1 MAQNSRFSRELLTL
15 FDNLTRTHDKAFP
28 MIVLEAADDG
38 VDIGAYLDTL
48 AKTAQDALIPS
59 TTVTPGAD
67 AEDAELQLVNQITD
81 DSAWRDVRP
90 PAGRFRF
97 PRSNLVRSFDRAVEK
112 ATTEASEEAQRRG
125 WTDERRREYAR
136 DLAVREWSN
145 AAPSFPWSCQQFQT
159 PGWLKGLGLLV
170 LALIDGGVVTQVPR
184 SEQLIAGV
192 AVLVVMALLV
202 GLMTRQVWLPILS
215 RIGFGTRYRWFAAS
229 SYFAVLGGS
238 TGFYDRLYR
247 VFYQLVGP
255 KRIEFHVQLKA
266 FALFEDLRAEH
277 RKLSLSLRGYK
288 RPTVPVLFLKD
299 ITKANGGID
308 MLSAMSDIRSRR
320 SELHPLLVIASVSH
334 AHRHELDQLAQ
345 AAAKTAQPNE
355 TTASSPAG
363 KAPVVPALNE
373 GESVDDRY
381 TSWEDR
387 LGTAQSPSQRIALP
401 YLLRLAIP
409 SERPDGQRPA
419 PIDKRRR
426 PRWTWLWS
434 WQSLVTALAV
444 VVAGGFYLNHQLTMD
459 YCQVNALF
467 FPNPDARL
475 LPDKGMP
482 KSHECVGVATHGL
495 YFETGKSKSMGLDG
509 NLRSPSSNNHGAQTT
524 LHDLQDKIA
533 AENRKIATGP
543 HVATILYAG
552 MLTATAGNNENAV
565 SSIRQLAGAYLAQMR
580 NNEHELPNEDGTNP
594 VKIRLL
600 PVNVGQNMNF
610 SKEAVDSILAMARH
624 DRSIIGVVGMERN
637 TDKSYAQIRRL
648 SDAGLTVID
657 TANSS
662 DDLPTLPNYYGI
674 VSTDHDEAV
683 AARYEADKLFPS
695 SKPQTLIVSRDN
707 SHDPRGSRDQYSAEQ
722 AADASRELSHD
733 GYQPHSITY
742 SDNNPIT
749 GQIAEQCRRYKLV
762 YFAGRE
768 EDLPGLFTGLE
779 NGQCKQSL
787 TLMGGDEVARARF
800 GNSDHNVHLPSNVT
814 VFYTIFT
821 YLPND
826 LRPGS
831 NNWFVGLTQNVLF
844 GSLPPLDD
852 GQTVVTFDAT
862 TALALAA
869 QRVFAV
875 NPGQSGV
882 PGSQTVTSG
891 GVLLALQNLR
901 WKGGVTGTI
910 DFTHDQRHR
919 NGAGNRGLILI
930 QVTNPSSGQTTKVC
944 GRMNGGGQVPSLR
957 LCGS

>member
-15 FDNLTRTHDKAFP
+15 FDSLTRTHDKAFP

-97 PRSNLVRSFDRAVEK
+97 PRSSLVRSFDRAVEK
-112 ATTEASEEAQRRG
+112 ATKEASEEAQRRG
-125 WTDERRREYAR
+125 WTDERRREHVR
-136 DLAVREWSN
+136 DLAVREWSK
-145 AAPSFPWSCQQFQT
+145 AAPSFPWSRQQFQT

-170 LALIDGGVVTQVPR
+170 LALIDGGVVTQVPK

-202 GLMTRQVWLPILS
+202 GLMARQVWLPILS

-229 SYFAVLGGS
+229 SFFAVLGGS
-238 TGFYDRLYR
+238 TDFYDRLYR

-320 SELHPLLVIASVSH
+320 SELHPLLVIASVDY
-334 AHRHELDQLAQ
+334 AHRHELDLLAQ
-345 AAAKTAQPNE
+345 AAQPDE
-355 TTASSPAG
+355 STASSSVDEAPA
-363 KAPVVPALNE
+363 VPALDDDE
-373 GESVDDRY
+373 TVDDRY
-381 TSWEDR
+381 ASWEDR

-401 YLLRLAIP
+401 YLLRLPIP
-409 SERPDGQRPA
+409 SERPDGQHPA
-419 PIDKRRR
+419 PLAKRRR

-459 YCQVNALF
+459 YCQVDALF

-475 LPDKGMP
+475 LPDEGVP

-495 YFETGKSKSMGLDG
+495 YFETDKPKSMGLDG
-509 NLRSPSSNNHGAQTT
+509 NLRPPSSNNHGAQTT

-533 AENRKIATGP
+533 AENRKIANEP

-552 MLTATAGNNENAV
+552 MLTAADNNKENAV

-624 DRSIIGVVGMERN
+624 DRSVIGVVGMERN

-648 SDAGLTVID
+648 SDAGLAVID

-662 DDLPTLPNYYGI
+662 DALPTLPNYYGI
-674 VSTDHDEAV
+674 VSTDHDEVV
-683 AARYEADKLFPS
+683 AARYEAGKLFPS
-695 SKPQTLIVSRDN
+695 SKPKTLIVSRDT

-722 AADASRELSHD
+722 AADARSELRKD
-733 GYQPHSITY
+733 GYQPDSITY
-742 SDNNPIT
+742 SDNHPIT
-749 GQIAEQCRRYKLV
+749 GQIAEQCSHYGLV

-779 NGQCKQSL
+779 NGQCKQPL
-787 TLMGGDEVARARF
+787 TLIGGDEVSRARF
-800 GNSDHNVHLPSNVT
+800 GNTDHNVHLPSNVT

-826 LRPGS
+826 LKSGS
-831 NNWFVGLTQNVLF
+831 NNWFVGLTQNVLL
-844 GSLPPLDD
+844 GSLPLDD

-891 GVLLALQNLR
+891 GVLLALQNLQ

-910 DFTHDQRHR
+910 DFTHDQHHL
-919 NGAGNRGLILI
+919 NGAGNRGLTLVE
-930 QVTNPSSGQTTKVC
+930 VTDPSSGQTTKIC
-944 GRMNGGGQVPSLR
+944 GRMNGGGRVLGLR
-957 LCGS
+957 LCGR

>member
-1 MAQNSRFSRELLTL
+1 MAQNSRFSRELLSL
-15 FDNLTRTHDKAFP
+15 FDSLTRTHDKAFP

-38 VDIGAYLDTL
+38 VDIDAYLDSL
-48 AKTAQDALIPS
+48 AKASHDALIPS

-81 DSAWRDVRP
+81 DSAWREVRP
-90 PAGRFRF
+90 PGGRFRF
-97 PRSNLVRSFDRAVEK
+97 PRSNLVRSFDKPVEEAAK
-112 ATTEASEEAQRRG
+112 EASEEARRHG

-136 DLAVREWSN
+136 DLAVQKWSD
-145 AAPSFPWSCQQFQT
+145 AAPSLPWSRQQFQA

-170 LALIDGGVVTQVPR
+170 LALIDGGVVTQVPK
-184 SEQLIAGV
+184 SEQLIAGMV
-192 AVLVVMALLV
+192 VLGVMALLV
-202 GLMTRQVWLPILS
+202 GLTTRQVWLPILS

-229 SYFAVLGGS
+229 SYFAVLGGG

-247 VFYQLVGP
+247 VFHQLVGP

-320 SELHPLLVIASVSH
+320 SELHPLLVIASVDY

-345 AAAKTAQPNE
+345 TAAKTAQPAE
-355 TTASSPAG
+355 TPASSPADE
-363 KAPVVPALNE
+363 APAVPALDD
-373 GESVDDRY
+373 GETVDDRY
-381 TSWEDR
+381 ASWEDR

-401 YLLRLAIP
+401 YLLRLPIP
-409 SERPDGQRPA
+409 FERPDGQRPA
-419 PIDKRRR
+419 SLARRRR

-444 VVAGGFYLNHQLTMD
+444 VVAGGSYLNDQLTTE

-467 FPNPDARL
+467 FPNPDAHL
-475 LPDKGMP
+475 FPDKGVP

-495 YFETGKSKSMGLDG
+495 YFETGKPKSMGLDG
-509 NLRSPSSNNHGAQTT
+509 NLRPPSSTNHGAQTT

-533 AENRKIATGP
+533 AENRKIANEP

-552 MLTATAGNNENAV
+552 MLTAANGNEENAV

-600 PVNVGQNMNF
+600 PVNLGQNMNF

-624 DRSIIGVVGMERN
+624 NRSIIGVVGMERN
-637 TDKSYAQIRRL
+637 TEKSYAQIKRL
-648 SDAGLTVID
+648 SDAGLAVID

-662 DDLPTLPNYYGI
+662 DVLPTLRNYYGV

-683 AARYEADKLFPS
+683 AARYEADKLFTS
-695 SKPQTLIVSRDN
+695 SKPQTLIVSRDA
-707 SHDPRGSRDQYSAEQ
+707 SRDPRGSRDQYSAEQ
-722 AADASRELSHD
+722 AADVSRELSQS
-733 GYQPHSITY
+733 GYHPHSITY
-742 SDNNPIT
+742 SDDSPIT
-749 GQIAEQCRRYKLV
+749 GQIAAQCGHYGLV

-779 NGQCKQSL
+779 NGQCKQPL

-800 GNSDHNVHLPSNVT
+800 GNTGHSVHLPSNVT
-814 VFYTIFT
+814 VYYTIFT

-826 LRPGS
+826 LKPGS
-831 NNWFVGLTQNVLF
+831 NNWFVGLTQNVLL
-844 GSLPPLDD
+844 GSLPLDD

-862 TALALAA
+862 IALALAA
-869 QRVFAV
+869 QQVFAV

-891 GVLLALQNLR
+891 GVLLALQKLR

-910 DFTHDQRHR
+910 DFTHDQHHR
-919 NGAGNRGLILI
+919 NGAGNRGLTLV
-930 QVTNPSSGQTTKVC
+930 QVANPSSGQTTKIC
-944 GRMNGGGQVPSLR
+944 GRMNGGGRVPGLR
-957 LCGS
+957 LCES